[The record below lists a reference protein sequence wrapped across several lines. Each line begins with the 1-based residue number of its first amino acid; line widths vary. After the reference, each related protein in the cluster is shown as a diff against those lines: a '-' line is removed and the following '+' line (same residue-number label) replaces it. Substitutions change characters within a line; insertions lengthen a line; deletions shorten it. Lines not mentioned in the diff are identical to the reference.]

1 MTDTEIIRWQTEPDG
16 VVVLTMDDPAQSA
29 NTLSERFVAALGD
42 TVARLREEREHI
54 AGGGAHLGE
63 EDVLRRR

>member
-1 MTDTEIIRWQTEPDG
+1 MTGTEIIRWQTDPDG

-29 NTLSERFVAALGD
+29 STLSEQFVAALTG
-42 TVARLREEREHI
+42 TVARLRDERDRI
-54 AGGGAHLGE
+54 TGVAAHLGE